1 MPAQCETCLKFT
13 IFASMHSATR
23 YHVRVCTNV
32 SCVLRGGDE
41 LFDNLCQHV
50 RCDDSAASNERA
62 VVVERTTCLGHCTH
76 APVVAVNDDLYEDVR
91 VDDLPELYKELGI

>member
-1 MPAQCETCLKFT
+1 MQTVA
-13 IFASMHSATR
+13 R

-41 LFDNLCQHV
+41 VFDSLCQHV
-50 RCDDSAASNERA
+50 RCYDPEAAKERA

-76 APVVAVNDDLYEDVR
+76 APVVAVNDDLYEDVH
-91 VDDLPELYKELGI
+91 VSDLPDLFKELGI